1 MDCQREERVH
11 IPQEVIKYAACSRIV
26 TWTRGDF
33 KVEGEALSSL
43 GKLPLKHF
51 VSEAQE
57 TAATYL
63 DCVLGVQYNHF
74 SEYGNN

>member
-1 MDCQREERVH
+1 MKSLRRVFHKGKGVVDSQWEERIH

-26 TWTRGDF
+26 TWTRGGF

-51 VSEAQE
+51 VS
-57 TAATYL
+57 
-63 DCVLGVQYNHF
+63 
-74 SEYGNN
+74 

>member
-1 MDCQREERVH
+1 MESLRRAFHKGKGVVDCQREERVH

-26 TWTRGDF
+26 TWTGGDF

-51 VSEAQE
+51 VS
-57 TAATYL
+57 
-63 DCVLGVQYNHF
+63 
-74 SEYGNN
+74 